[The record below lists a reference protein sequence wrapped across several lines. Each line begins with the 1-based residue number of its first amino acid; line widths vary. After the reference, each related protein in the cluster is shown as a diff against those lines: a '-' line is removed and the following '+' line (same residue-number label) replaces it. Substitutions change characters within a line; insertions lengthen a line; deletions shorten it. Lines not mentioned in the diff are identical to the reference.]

1 MITTRDGVKVRV
13 RGLDSDADEYL
24 VVVVEE
30 RLYGWDASMQSNAIE
45 LLIHG
50 QRRKLGSTIL
60 ENVRAM
66 RWRMGHAA

>member
-24 VVVVEE
+24 VVEE
-30 RLYGWDASMQSNAIE
+30 RLHEWDESMQSNASE
-45 LLIHG
+45 LLIHE
-50 QRRKLGSTIL
+50 QRRKLGFTIL